1 MKYSKVDFTTNLN
14 YGRKIVS
21 EMGLSFFLSFWCN
34 VLGVVNRSQQTA
46 AAPLCVSH
54 IELAEVFP
62 QMDQKVW
69 DTIGLISHP
78 YRAEWLPGNQEV
90 TTYILQMDKKAE
102 MMVRNIKTPSY
113 QCKDSHDNDKTVW
126 RPSYL
131 CNGNHHTW
139 KDSIYIDTV
148 PRYHIDDFSARHLQ
162 CLSKGATT
170 GLH

>member
-1 MKYSKVDFTTNLN
+1 
-14 YGRKIVS
+14 
-21 EMGLSFFLSFWCN
+21 MGEKSLVKWVSFFLSSWYN

-46 AAPLCVSH
+46 AAPLCVNH

-78 YRAEWLPGNQEV
+78 YGAEWLPGNQEV

-113 QCKDSHDNDKTVW
+113 QCKESHHEDKMVW

-139 KDSIYIDTV
+139 KDSIYL
-148 PRYHIDDFSARHLQ
+148 YWYSAQVSYWWLSTRHLQ

-170 GLH
+170 GSH